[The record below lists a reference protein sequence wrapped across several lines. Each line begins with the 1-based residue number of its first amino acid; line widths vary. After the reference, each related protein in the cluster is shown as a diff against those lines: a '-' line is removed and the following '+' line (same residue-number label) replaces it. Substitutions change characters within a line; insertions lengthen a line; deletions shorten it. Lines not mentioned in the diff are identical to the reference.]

1 MRELLSDEQIEALIR
16 RLVEDH
22 GTPTSELR
30 RVARIY
36 ERVADAL
43 DYEREGHQDHLV
55 PAGTVLQ

>member
-1 MRELLSDEQIEALIR
+1 MKLLTDEQIEALIR

-30 RVARIY
+30 RVAAAY
-36 ERVADAL
+36 VRVADAL
-43 DYEREGHQDHLV
+43 DYEAEGHTDHLTV